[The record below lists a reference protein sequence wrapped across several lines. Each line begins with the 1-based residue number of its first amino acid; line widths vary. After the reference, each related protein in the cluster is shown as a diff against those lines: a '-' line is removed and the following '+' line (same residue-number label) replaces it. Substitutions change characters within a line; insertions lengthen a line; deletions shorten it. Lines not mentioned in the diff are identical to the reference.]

1 MDDATT
7 QLRRITPD
15 DQPPHHQQQPQQ
27 PYGNHNGYNDQQYYG
42 QYPQAPGYGQQQP
55 YGTQQ
60 GGGQPPSTGVT
71 DRRLAAADGQE
82 ARSPGVKGQRAEG
95 R

>member
-15 DQPPHHQQQPQQ
+15 GQPHQHPQQPPH
-27 PYGNHNGYNDQQYYG
+27 GNQNGYDDQQYYG
-42 QYPQAPGYGQQQP
+42 QYPQAPGYGQQQSYGNQQQPYGNPQQQP

-60 GGGQPPSTGVT
+60 GGGQPPYNG
-71 DRRLAAADGQE
+71 GY
-82 ARSPGVKGQRAEG
+82 
-95 R
+95 